1 MGGSSQQ
8 EGSVNSVDSVGI
20 LMFSHRFHR
29 SAQMLGCVDSPTDF
43 TEFTELLAEI
53 VLPQISKNYT
63 ELLAECILPQISQIH
78 TEIRLSSRGGCVK
91 THK

>member
-1 MGGSSQQ
+1 MQSVGGSSQQ

-43 TEFTELLAEI
+43 TEFTELLAGD
-53 VLPQISKNYT
+53 
-63 ELLAECILPQISQIH
+63 ILPQISQIG
-78 TEIRLSSRGGCVK
+78 TDCLGA
-91 THK
+91 